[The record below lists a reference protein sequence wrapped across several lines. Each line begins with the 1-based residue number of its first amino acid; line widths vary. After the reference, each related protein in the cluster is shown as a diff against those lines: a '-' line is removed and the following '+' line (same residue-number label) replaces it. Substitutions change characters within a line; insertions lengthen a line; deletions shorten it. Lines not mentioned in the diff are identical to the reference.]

1 MSPLDHPAIMST
13 PPAAPNGMDG
23 SLRSFGFRALGTD
36 CAVRY
41 VAPTAEAAQR
51 YEHAARH
58 WVEVFEAR
66 YSRFRP
72 ESIVSR
78 INGLAGQAWVEI
90 DAEMEQMLDIC
101 AALHGMTGG
110 MLDATAG
117 PLIRLWDYHQP
128 AAVLPGAAQVAEV
141 RALVGWSKV
150 QRAPGR
156 VYLPR
161 AGMALDFGGWGKEWA
176 VDAVAQLAASFG
188 ISQVLVDF
196 GHDIR
201 CSGTPPGRPAWHV
214 GLEDPSQPGTHRGSV
229 ALLAGKGIASS
240 GDYLRGFTRNGR
252 RYGHIVD
259 PNTGEPVSHDCRQV
273 TVVADSCLQA
283 GILST
288 TAFILGPVAGLEFI
302 QRFPGAEG
310 LIVTHSNRAQTR
322 GFWNY
327 VAT

>member
-1 MSPLDHPAIMST
+1 M
-13 PPAAPNGMDG
+13 
-23 SLRSFGFRALGTD
+23 TD
-36 CAVRY
+36 
-41 VAPTAEAAQR
+41 
-51 YEHAARH
+51 
-58 WVEVFEAR
+58 
-66 YSRFRP
+66 
-72 ESIVSR
+72 
-78 INGLAGQAWVEI
+78 
-90 DAEMEQMLDIC
+90 
-101 AALHGMTGG
+101 G

-117 PLIRLWDYHQP
+117 PLIRLWDYHRP
-128 AAVLPGAAQVAEV
+128 AAVLPGAARVAEV
-141 RALVGWSKV
+141 RELVGWSKV
-150 QRAPGR
+150 QRTPGR
-156 VYLPR
+156 VFLPR

-176 VDAVAQLAASFG
+176 VDAVAQLASSYG
-188 ISQVLVDF
+188 ISRVLVDF

-201 CSGTPPGRPAWHV
+201 GIGTPPGRPAWHV
-214 GLEDPSQPGTHRGSV
+214 GLEDPAQPGTHRGSV

-259 PNTGEPVSHDCRQV
+259 PRTGEPVTHDGRQV

-310 LIVTHSNRAQTR
+310 LIVTAHARVQTR

>member
-1 MSPLDHPAIMST
+1 MRTLESTSKANATSVTAETADAPLRNVA
-13 PPAAPNGMDG
+13 
-23 SLRSFGFRALGTD
+23 FRALGTA
-36 CAVRY
+36 CMIRY
-41 VAPTAEAAQR
+41 VASTDEAARQF
-51 YEHAARH
+51 EHAVRQ
-58 WVEVFEAR
+58 WVEVFEGR

-78 INGLAGQAWVEI
+78 INSFAGTSWVEV
-90 DAEMEQMLDIC
+90 DAEMEEMLDIC
-101 AALHGMTGG
+101 AELHRMTGG
-110 MLDATAG
+110 ILDVTAG
-117 PLIRLWDYHQP
+117 PLIRLWDYHNP
-128 AAVLPGAAQVAEV
+128 AAVLPDAARVKEV
-141 RALVGWSKV
+141 RELVGWTKV

-156 VYLPR
+156 IFLPR

-201 CSGTPPGRPAWHV
+201 CIGNPPGRPAWHV
-214 GLEDPSQPGTHRGSV
+214 GLEDPAQPGTHRGSV

-240 GDYLRGFTRNGR
+240 GDYLRGFTRDGR

-259 PNTGEPVSHDCRQV
+259 PRTGEPVAHDCRQV
-273 TVVADSCLQA
+273 TVISGSCLQA

-302 QRFPGAEG
+302 QRFPSSDG
-310 LIVTHSNRAQTR
+310 LIVTSTARAQTR